1 MAATTPKG
9 AAPAADRF
17 RTRETFRRY
26 GLVLSFLLLCLA
38 LALLS
43 DRFLTPSN
51 LLNVLRQATING
63 VIAVGMTYVILTA
76 GIDLSVGSVVA
87 LSTVVAASLMQ
98 GGLPVPLGM
107 LAGLGIGTVLGLING
122 LVIARARIPPFV
134 VTLGMMTVA
143 RGLALTFTEGKP
155 ITGLPEA
162 FKFIG
167 AGFVGPIP
175 MPIIIFLVVFGVGYF
190 VLARTVFGASV
201 YELGDNPV
209 AARLA
214 GIRTTR
220 VTTMVYVISGFLAAL
235 AGQILVARL
244 NSAQPTAGAGFEFD
258 AIAAVVVGGTSFA
271 GGDGSLFGTL
281 IGVLIIQ
288 VLNNGLNLLNVSSLW
303 EGVVKGVVIAL
314 ALLLHRAAR

>member
-1 MAATTPKG
+1 MGVTT
-9 AAPAADRF
+9 ADRW
-17 RTRETFRRY
+17 RTREAIRRY
-26 GLVLSFLLLCLA
+26 GLVFSFLLLCLA
-38 LALLS
+38 LTLLS

-63 VIAVGMTYVILTA
+63 IIAVGMTYVILTA

-87 LSTVVAASLMQ
+87 LSTVVTASLLQ
-98 GGLPVPLGM
+98 SGLPVAIGV
-107 LAGLGIGTVLGLING
+107 LAGLGLGALLGLVNG

-134 VTLGMMTVA
+134 ATLGMMTVA
-143 RGLALTFTEGKP
+143 RGLALTFTQGRP
-155 ITGLPEA
+155 ITGLPA
-162 FKFIG
+162 GFTFLG

-175 MPIIIFLVVFGVGYF
+175 MPIIIFLVVFGIGYF
-190 VLARTVFGASV
+190 VLNRTV
-201 YELGDNPV
+201 LGESIYALGNNPV

-214 GIRTTR
+214 GIRTAR
-220 VTTMVYVISGFLAAL
+220 ITTLVYVISGALAAL

-271 GGDGSLFGTL
+271 GGEGGLFGTL

-288 VLNNGLNLLNVSSLW
+288 VLNNGLNLLNVSPLW

-314 ALLLHRAAR
+314 ALLLHRTAR